1 MKMSLIIA
9 SSLVAVASLSA
20 CKQQA
25 DAPKPSESAVS
36 ASSDMANMP
45 MAADMKHG
53 KAAGTV
59 TAIDAA
65 QGSIT
70 LDHGAMSGIGWPAMT
85 MGFTIKPDQ
94 LTGIK
99 VGDKVNFEVDWDG
112 KVGSIT
118 KIAKAGT

>member
-9 SSLVAVASLSA
+9 SSLVAVASISA

-25 DAPKPSESAVS
+25 DAPKPAQSAAA

-45 MAADMKHG
+45 MAKEMKHG
-53 KAAGTV
+53 IAAGTV

-65 QGSIT
+65 KGTIT

-94 LTGIK
+94 LAGIK
-99 VGDKVNFEVDWDG
+99 VGDKVNFEIDWNG
-112 KVGSIT
+112 KAGSVTKIT
-118 KIAKAGT
+118 KSGM

>member
-1 MKMSLIIA
+1 MKKPLIIA

-20 CKQQA
+20 CKQPA
-25 DAPKPSESAVS
+25 DAPKPIESAVS
-36 ASSDMANMP
+36 ASSDMADMP
-45 MAADMKHG
+45 MAAEVKHG
-53 KAAGTV
+53 KATGTV

-65 QGSIT
+65 KGTIT

-85 MGFTIKPDQ
+85 MGFTIKLDQ

-99 VGDKVNFEVDWDG
+99 VGDNVNFEVDWDG

-118 KIAKAGT
+118 KIAKVST